1 MERAGV
7 NGRRQTET
15 REGAAGGGSEP
26 EEERNASTIGEGA
39 SARSAEGAASAS
51 TIGEGASARRAKQ
64 TRTSPCRRV
73 SRSSDARQRFLLPLP
88 VPFTLRLDCEFIVV
102 PRASHAQI
110 ARVGLYM
117 RRPSLMVSDHL
128 NGSLIKPQIHTSQ
141 HSPYIPHS
149 RHAIH
154 GRPLRPLQR
163 SEAVTVLYIHRSIA
177 HTYLT
182 RVTHILPTSLP
193 PST

>member
-1 MERAGV
+1 MI
-7 NGRRQTET
+7 RRPPRSTLFPYT
-15 REGAAGGGSEP
+15 TLFRSTLGG
-26 EEERNASTIGEGA
+26 GA

-51 TIGEGASARRAKQ
+51 TLGKGASARSAEGRASASTLGEGASARSAEGRASASTLGEGARARRAKQ

-102 PRASHAQI
+102 LRASHAQI

-128 NGSLIKPQIHTSQ
+128 NGSLIKPQIHT
-141 HSPYIPHS
+141 
-149 RHAIH
+149 
-154 GRPLRPLQR
+154 
-163 SEAVTVLYIHRSIA
+163 VHRSIA

-182 RVTHILPTSLP
+182 RVM
-193 PST
+193 PSKGGHYDRYSAARQ